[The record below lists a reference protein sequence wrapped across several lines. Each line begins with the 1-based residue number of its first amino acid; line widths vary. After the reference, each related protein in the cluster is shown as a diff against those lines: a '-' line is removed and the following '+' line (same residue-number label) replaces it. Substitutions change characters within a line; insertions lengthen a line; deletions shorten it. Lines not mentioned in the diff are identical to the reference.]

1 MIYKLGHPKDLR
13 NLMITEL
20 KVVPL
25 MQAILTVLDEE
36 YGADRDIDEDDG
48 GYVIYASRGTKEEEL
63 KAAFDFSTKIW
74 EDVEYHGN
82 LVEIIYLLNNE
93 YSVTLVMAVEDLPED
108 LKQGLEAKPC

>member
-1 MIYKLGHPKDLR
+1 MVYKFAHVKDLK
-13 NLMITEL
+13 NLPITEL
-20 KVVPL
+20 RAVPL
-25 MQAILTVLDEE
+25 LQAILAVLDEE
-36 YGADRDIDEDDG
+36 YGADRDVDEDDG
-48 GYVIYASRGTKEEEL
+48 GYVLYAKRGTKEDEL
-63 KAAFDFSTKIW
+63 KAAFDFSTKVW